1 LENASPTREQFAM
14 TEQDRYQI
22 QVQGWI
28 GERWTNWFEGM
39 TMTYEGT
46 KDDSP
51 IVILTGPVA
60 DQAALR
66 GLLTKIWDLNLTLIS
81 VTRVETG
88 AEWRGEKPSE

>member
-1 LENASPTREQFAM
+1 M

-28 GERWTNWFEGM
+28 GQRWVDWFEGM

-46 KDDSP
+46 QDDSP

-66 GLLTKIWDLNLTLIS
+66 GLLTRIWDLNLTLIS
-81 VTRVETG
+81 VTRVGTS
-88 AEWRGEKPSE
+88 AEWRGEKPNE